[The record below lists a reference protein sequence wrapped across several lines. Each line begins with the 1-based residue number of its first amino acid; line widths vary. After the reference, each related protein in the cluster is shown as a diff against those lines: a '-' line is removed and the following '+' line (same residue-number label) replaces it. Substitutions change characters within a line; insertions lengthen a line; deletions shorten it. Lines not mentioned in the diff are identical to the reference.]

1 MCSVSPGSSPM
12 YPNYQGLVLLKYNWG
27 LFSTDHCLWPDSLS
41 VHQPQLLCTMCYVT
55 GSSVSVIRVYKGFC
69 AQHTCSSGMSG
80 DEWVIS
86 SLRYLIAWPIL
97 TDKGWH
103 CVKKLQNTK
112 DKNIN
117 NNDKKTV
124 TLYKQHSL
132 SGRSSLEMVPLLSH
146 VLLQIT
152 PSDYKRMQLQH
163 CQKSVLPVL
172 CIVQATIYD
181 NSFGVGVT

>member
-1 MCSVSPGSSPM
+1 MG
-12 YPNYQGLVLLKYNWG
+12 NLK
-27 LFSTDHCLWPDSLS
+27 LEVFDCMT
-41 VHQPQLLCTMCYVT
+41 
-55 GSSVSVIRVYKGFC
+55 
-69 AQHTCSSGMSG
+69 HTN
-80 DEWVIS
+80 
-86 SLRYLIAWPIL
+86 RQ
-97 TDKGWH
+97 GWH

-132 SGRSSLEMVPLLSH
+132 SRRSSLEMVPLLSH

-172 CIVQATIYD
+172 FIVQATIYD